1 MSATAK
7 PEDAFDTK
15 IGTAMN
21 ACVDALELWEYTKI
35 ENDKM

>member
-7 PEDAFDTK
+7 PEDAFDPK

-21 ACVDALELWEYTKI
+21 KCVDALELWEYTQD
-35 ENDKM
+35 ENYKM